1 MYVSFAAWLVAKR
14 RRTAQ
19 DFPGAKTILDQLK
32 NGCTRRRVGFKSTG
46 PPARHDIEIFVKGE
60 NVGKITSGC
69 PAPSLSNANVA
80 MGYIKEEFKKPGT
93 QVELKIRE
101 KLFKAEVSKMPFV
114 PSNYYQKP
122 K

>member
-1 MYVSFAAWLVAKR
+1 MVAKR

-19 DFPGAKTILDQLK
+19 DFPGAKTVLDQLK
-32 NGCTRRRVGFKSTG
+32 NGCSKRRVGFKLSSG
-46 PPARHDIEIFVKGE
+46 PPARHDVEVFVKGI

-69 PAPSLSNANVA
+69 PAPSLNNANVA

-93 QVELKIRE
+93 EVELKIRE
-101 KLFKAEVSKMPFV
+101 KFYKAEVTKMPFV
-114 PSNYYQKP
+114 ASHYYQKP